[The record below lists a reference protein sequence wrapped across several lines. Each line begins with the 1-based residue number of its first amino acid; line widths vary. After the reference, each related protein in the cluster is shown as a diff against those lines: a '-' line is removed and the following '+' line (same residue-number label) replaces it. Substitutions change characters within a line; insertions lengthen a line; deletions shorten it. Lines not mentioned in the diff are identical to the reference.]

1 MKYPS
6 PYIPAGK
13 SGYYVTMQFS
23 HVNGGKQ
30 FKRSLKTS
38 DKREAKSRVRQLV
51 DEFRVG
57 GFVAPSKRKEMHK
70 IGEVIS
76 MYRQG
81 VADGIINITEN
92 AANAVVQTFY
102 RILNATHTQETVV
115 VRRKLSQK
123 TTDKLDGLRIDD
135 ALSGPISDTYV
146 QSRLE
151 KSMDGWVEENDPN
164 AYHIRLEKTKRSID
178 DELRRAHS
186 IFGKQARPYYIKHHD
201 FDCFEIKDAK
211 AFNKEPNKFDVRKIK
226 KSPFKAPTQASYER
240 LLNWINSL
248 KVELPDEWIV
258 LTMCLSAGCRGK
270 EVYNCIKSFFVVDD
284 NMPHITNLCLP
295 SYTTKTDARN
305 IPMST
310 ALVQE
315 ILRVADAPRKA
326 HGRNGKKRFRD
337 EMFVIGGEHIL
348 DNCRKLLA
356 QEFGTDLQN
365 DDDDGRLHTLRKIFG
380 SKILSRTRDIAY
392 VSKLLGHSNI
402 QTTMD
407 VYVDHDSTVE
417 PTVVVDILQPQV
429 AVVSEEKVA

>member
-1 MKYPS
+1 MKYPT
-6 PYIPAGK
+6 PYIPTGK
-13 SGYYVTMQFS
+13 TGYYVTMQFS

-70 IGEVIS
+70 IGEVVS

-81 VADGIINITEN
+81 VADGIIIISEN
-92 AANAVVQTFY
+92 AANAVVQTVY
-102 RILNATHTQETVV
+102 RVLNATHTHEAVV
-115 VRRKLSQK
+115 VRQKLSEK
-123 TTDKLDGLRIDD
+123 TTNKLDALRIDD
-135 ALSGPISDTYV
+135 AFTGPISDTYV
-146 QSRLE
+146 KTRLDAA
-151 KSMDGWVEENDPN
+151 MVGMVESDDPT

-201 FDCFEIKDAK
+201 FDCFEIKEAK
-211 AFNKEPNKFDVRKIK
+211 SFNKEPNKFDIRKIK
-226 KSPFKAPTQASYER
+226 KSPFKAPTQAAYER
-240 LLNWINSL
+240 LLTWINSL
-248 KVELPDEWIV
+248 KNELPDEWIV

-270 EVYNCIKSFFVVDD
+270 EVYNCLKSFFVQDD
-284 NMPHITNLCLP
+284 SNPHITNLCLP
-295 SYTTKTDARN
+295 SYTTKTDARD

-310 ALVQE
+310 ALVEE
-315 ILRVADAPRKA
+315 ILRVAEAPRK
-326 HGRNGKKRFRD
+326 RNKRGKNRFRD
-337 EMFVIGGEHIL
+337 DMFLIGGEQIIE
-348 DNCRKLLA
+348 NCRNLLA
-356 QEFGTDLQN
+356 KEFGSDLQN